1 MKMTFRWYGSKN
13 DKITLAQIRQI
24 TGVQGIVG
32 ALYDIPVGEVWPVA
46 EIMALKQ
53 EIEAAGLE
61 FKTVE
66 SVNVHED
73 IKLGLPSRDRYIANY
88 IATLKNL
95 GQAGVNV
102 VCYNFMPVF
111 DWTRTDLA
119 KPLPDGSTALSF
131 DHRVIDGKD
140 PAELAQAIAAHSNG
154 FVLPGWEPERLQELQ
169 RLFKLYE
176 GMDEEKLFAN
186 LEYFLKAVVPAAEKL
201 GIRMAI
207 HPDDPPMSVFGLP
220 RIVTNLKNL
229 DRIVGLVDSPSN
241 ALAIC
246 TGSLGSNLKNDI
258 PAIVRHLGERD
269 RLGFMHVRNIKVHE
283 PWVFNEVAHSS
294 KEGSLDLYA
303 VMKAL
308 YDTHYQG
315 PLRPDHGRMIW
326 GEQGMPGYGL
336 YDRALGANYPL
347 GLWDAICRDHE
358 TGKAGAGTCS

>member
-1 MKMTFRWYGSKN
+1 MKMTFRWYGSKH

-32 ALYDIPVGEVWPVA
+32 ALYDIPVGEVWPLA
-46 EIMALKQ
+46 EIMDLKH

-73 IKLGLPSRDRYIANY
+73 IKLGLPSRDRYIENY
-88 IATLKNL
+88 IASLKNL
-95 GQAGVNV
+95 ARAGVNV
-102 VCYNFMPVF
+102 VCYNFMPIF

-131 DHRVIDGKD
+131 DYRVIEGKD
-140 PAELAQAIAAHSNG
+140 PAELAKSIAAHSPG

-169 RLFKLYE
+169 RLFKPYE

-186 LEYFLKAVVPAAEKL
+186 LEYFLKAVVPAAAKL

-207 HPDDPPMSVFGLP
+207 HPDDPPRSVFGLP
-220 RIVTNLKNL
+220 RIVTNRKNL
-229 DRIVGLVDSPSN
+229 DRIVGLIDSPSN

-258 PAIVRHLGERD
+258 PAIVRHFGERD
-269 RLGFMHVRNIKVHE
+269 RLGFMH
-283 PWVFNEVAHSS
+283 
-294 KEGSLDLYA
+294 
-303 VMKAL
+303 
-308 YDTHYQG
+308 
-315 PLRPDHGRMIW
+315 GR
-326 GEQGMPGYGL
+326 
-336 YDRALGANYPL
+336 
-347 GLWDAICRDHE
+347 
-358 TGKAGAGTCS
+358 